1 MLLDIIQQQ
10 WLSKSEARTYLAVLE
25 LGTSPVSRIARKI
38 EERRENTYH
47 ILENLEN
54 KWWVFS
60 VTKNKVKSYYALEPK
75 RLQEKIQKR
84 ADDLLAS
91 MPELLA
97 LANWE
102 QTSVQLYEWLEWF
115 KTAYE
120 QVILSSSEME
130 DWEPFLTFIW
140 VQDMNPALE
149 KYLVKDFA
157 PWRLKFKTKTL
168 AIVDKKSLNQ
178 NDEWYIDYNISK
190 HDSII
195 VDDPIFNLSN
205 EIIVHW
211 KDKVSVMMYGEE
223 ELSVLVVKSQT
234 LHNALKS
241 IFMLI
246 WNSYKKPTYQ

>member
-1 MLLDIIQQQ
+1 
-10 WLSKSEARTYLAVLE
+10 
-25 LGTSPVSRIARKI
+25 
-38 EERRENTYH
+38 
-47 ILENLEN
+47 
-54 KWWVFS
+54 
-60 VTKNKVKSYYALEPK
+60 
-75 RLQEKIQKR
+75 
-84 ADDLLAS
+84 
-91 MPELLA
+91 
-97 LANWE
+97 
-102 QTSVQLYEWLEWF
+102 
-115 KTAYE
+115 
-120 QVILSSSEME
+120 ME

>member
-10 WLSKSEARTYLAVLE
+10 WLSKSEASAYLAVLE
-25 LGTSPVSRIARKI
+25 LWISPVSRIARKI

-47 ILENLEN
+47 ILENLEK
-54 KWWVFS
+54 KWWIFS
-60 VTKNKVKSYYALEPK
+60 TTKNKVKSYYALEPK

-97 LANWE
+97 LTNWQ

-120 QVILSSSEME
+120 QVILSCNEME

-140 VQDMNPALE
+140 AQDINPVLE
-149 KYLVKDFA
+149 KYLVKEFV

-168 AIVDKKSLNQ
+168 AIIDKKSQNQ
-178 NDEWYIDYNISK
+178 DKEWYVNYNVSK

-195 VDDPIFNLSN
+195 IDDPNFNLSN

-223 ELSVLVVKSQT
+223 ELSVLVVKSKT
-234 LHNALKS
+234 LHDGLKS

-246 WNSYKKPTYQ
+246 RNANKK